1 MTVQVSP
8 EIQGR
13 LSEMYGKLIYKY
25 CIYKEKCSQYFQKTF
40 DHLMFDCSKV
50 SQKLKKK
57 KIN

>member
-25 CIYKEKCSQYFQKTF
+25 CIYKKKCSQYFQKTF
-40 DHLMFDCSKV
+40 DHFMFYCSKV

-57 KIN
+57 MN